1 MIELTKANVRAAIIL
16 GMLFGGGVWLA
27 NMVAWWAKDA
37 VTYAVVGRSDR
48 IERAKA
54 DAEFQRLIA
63 ENTAACVELAKK

>member
-1 MIELTKANVRAAIIL
+1 MIELTKANIRAAIIL
-16 GMLFGGGVWLA
+16 GMLFGGGMWLA

-63 ENTAACVELAKK
+63 ENTAACMELAKK

>member
-1 MIELTKANVRAAIIL
+1 MIELTKANIRAAIIL
-16 GMLFGGGVWLA
+16 GMLFGGGIWLS

-63 ENTAACVELAKK
+63 ENTAACMELAKK

>member
-1 MIELTKANVRAAIIL
+1 MIELNKANIRAAIIL
-16 GMLFGGGVWLA
+16 GMMFGGGMWLA
-27 NMVAWWAKDA
+27 NMAAWWVKDA

-63 ENTAACVELAKK
+63 ENTAACMELAKK

>member
-1 MIELTKANVRAAIIL
+1 MIELTKANIRAAIIL
-16 GMLFGGGVWLA
+16 GMMFGAGIWLS

-63 ENTAACVELAKK
+63 ENTAACMELAKK

>member
-1 MIELTKANVRAAIIL
+1 MIELTKANIRAAIIL
-16 GMLFGGGVWLA
+16 GMMFGGGIWLA

-37 VTYAVVGRSDR
+37 VTYAVVGRSAQ

-63 ENTAACVELAKK
+63 ENTAACMELAKK

>member
-1 MIELTKANVRAAIIL
+1 MIELTKANIRAAIIL
-16 GMLFGGGVWLA
+16 GMMFGGGIWLS

-63 ENTAACVELAKK
+63 ENTAACMELAKK